1 MSMNDVLANVL
12 NSIKTQRSIASAEA
26 FARPTSK
33 LVTECLKL
41 MQKFGYI
48 GEFEII
54 EDGRGGVYR
63 IKLTHKFNDCG
74 VIKPRFPVKVG
85 EIEKWERRFLPA
97 KNVGVLLISTP
108 RGVIDQKKAIEK
120 GVGGVLLGF
129 VY

>member
-12 NSIKTQRSIASAEA
+12 NTIKNQKNIASNEA

-63 IKLTHKFNDCG
+63 IKLTHKFNNCG
-74 VIKPRFPVKVG
+74 VIKPRFPMKIGDV
-85 EIEKWERRFLPA
+85 EKWERRFLPA
-97 KNVGVLLISTP
+97 RNVGILMVSTSK
-108 RGVIDQKKAIEK
+108 GVMDHRKVIEK